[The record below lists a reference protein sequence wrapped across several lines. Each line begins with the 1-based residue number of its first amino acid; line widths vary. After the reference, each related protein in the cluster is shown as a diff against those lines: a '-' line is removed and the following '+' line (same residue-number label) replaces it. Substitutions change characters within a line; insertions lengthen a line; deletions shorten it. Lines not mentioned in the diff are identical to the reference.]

1 MPSGLSCLQWA
12 CRFVG
17 VPAPARAPSK
27 RTRNRAQHHCGAER
41 HRSRGRRWP
50 ASPPPL
56 RTRASPLSPRPLSP
70 RSDRDC
76 AQVPG
81 RAYPCGA
88 DHPSQRVPC
97 TMGAPPVVDG
107 CATTRVASRALK
119 DSIADL
125 IAAGKIELQCQ
136 HMPTQAMARP
146 CPNQPRPFPDL
157 FQTFPALGARKEPLR
172 RRELAGS
179 LREEAGSLRE
189 EAGSSREEG

>member
-17 VPAPARAPSK
+17 APAPARAPSK
-27 RTRNRAQHHCGAER
+27 RTRNRAQHHCGAGR

-97 TMGAPPVVDG
+97 TMGAPPVVDR

-125 IAAGKIELQCQ
+125 IAAGKIELQCSTCL
-136 HMPTQAMARP
+136 PKP
-146 CPNQPRPFPDL
+146 WPDRAQTSL
-157 FQTFPALGARKEPLR
+157 GRSQTFSRLFRRSARGKSPCGGGSWPAL
-172 RRELAGS
+172 
-179 LREEAGSLRE
+179 
-189 EAGSSREEG
+189 